1 MARAVRSRAMSLHPL
16 VSHDGT
22 TVDHSRIEQL
32 RTACRG
38 AVIRAGDAGYDSARR
53 IWNASID
60 RHPGLIVRCSGL
72 ADVIAAVKFAREHRL
87 LVAIRG
93 GGHNVGGRALC
104 DGGLVIDL
112 SQMKGIHV
120 DPQTRRV
127 RVQPGVTLGE
137 LDRETHVHG
146 LAVPAGVVSK
156 TGIAGLTLGGGV
168 GWLVRHYGL
177 TVDNVLSFEVVTAD
191 GEVRTA
197 SAEEHPDLFWGL
209 RGGGGNFGV
218 VTSFEYRAHPVSVV
232 LGGMVLYPR
241 SHATDVLKFYRDF
254 TAAAPDELVTYAGL
268 LSTPDGTPVAAI
280 IVCHSGDHAE
290 GERTLAPLRKFGSP
304 MLDAIQLMPF
314 PAMQSLLDGAAP
326 DGNQNYWKS
335 TFLRELSDDAIAA
348 VVAHA
353 NQATSPLSAVL
364 LEQYGGAVSRVPA
377 TATAFAHREAEYDLV
392 VMGQWTDPV
401 ESARH
406 ISWTRH
412 LADAMAPFRSGA
424 YLLNALGEE
433 SEEVVRAAFGV
444 NYGRLAAVKAQYDPT
459 NFFRVNQNVAP
470 AAPAVGA

>member
-1 MARAVRSRAMSLHPL
+1 MSIHSLI
-16 VSHDGT
+16 SEDGT
-22 TVDHSRIEQL
+22 TVDNTHIDQL
-32 RTACRG
+32 RSACRG
-38 AVIRAGDAGYDSARR
+38 ALIRPGDAGYDSARR

-60 RHPGLIVRCSGL
+60 KHPGLIVRCSGL
-72 ADVIAAVKFAREHRL
+72 ADVIAAVRFAREHRL

-104 DGGLVIDL
+104 DDGLVIDL
-112 SQMKGIHV
+112 SFMKGIHV
-120 DPQTRRV
+120 DARARRV

-146 LAVPAGVVSK
+146 LAVPAGVISK

-177 TVDNVLSFEVVTAD
+177 TVDSVLSFEVVTAD
-191 GEVRTA
+191 GEVLTA

-218 VTSFEYRAHPVSVV
+218 VTSFEYRAHPVSIV

-241 SHATDVLKFYRDF
+241 SQASDVLKFYRDF

-268 LSTPDGTPVAAI
+268 FSAPDRTPVAAI
-280 IVCHSGDHAE
+280 IVCHSGERAE

-304 MLDAIQLMPF
+304 MLDAIQPMPF

-335 TFLRELSDDAIAA
+335 TFLRELSDDAIATI
-348 VVAHA
+348 VAYG
-353 NQATSPLSAVL
+353 NEATSPLSAVL
-364 LEQYGGAVSRVPA
+364 VEQYGGAVSRVPD
-377 TATAFAHREAEYDLV
+377 TATAFAHRQAEYDLV
-392 VMGQWTDPV
+392 VMGQWVDPG

-406 ISWTRH
+406 MSWTRRF
-412 LADAMAPFRSGA
+412 AEAMVPFRSGA

-433 SEEVVRAAFGV
+433 SEDVVRAAFGV
-444 NYGRLAAVKAQYDPT
+444 NYERLAAVKAQYDPT
-459 NFFRVNQNVAP
+459 NFFRVNQNVPP
-470 AAPAVGA
+470 AAPTVGA